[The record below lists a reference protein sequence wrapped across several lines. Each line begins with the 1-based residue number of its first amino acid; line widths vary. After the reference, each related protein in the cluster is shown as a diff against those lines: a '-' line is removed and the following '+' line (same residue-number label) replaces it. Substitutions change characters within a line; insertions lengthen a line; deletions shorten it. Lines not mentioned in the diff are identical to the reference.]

1 MAKRRK
7 DKFEDETLVNVV
19 EVKDSAQDY
28 FERNKTIV
36 MSVIAAIVLAVGAF
50 IVYKYFIKEPREMQA
65 KVAIYKAEQQ
75 FAQDSFALALENPGG
90 GFEGLLDVIDN
101 YSGTAT
107 ANLAKL
113 YAGISYLNLGRY
125 EDAISYY
132 SSHNASS
139 FYSRILKNGGLGD
152 AYSETG
158 DFDKA
163 LSFYDKA
170 VNSGNDDLLTPYY
183 LYKQGLLAKRTGDNN
198 KARTSFERIRDEYP
212 GSNEANN
219 IALMIANLS
228 DS

>member
-107 ANLAKL
+107 ANLANL
-113 YAGISYLNLGRY
+113 YA
-125 EDAISYY
+125 
-132 SSHNASS
+132 
-139 FYSRILKNGGLGD
+139 
-152 AYSETG
+152 
-158 DFDKA
+158 
-163 LSFYDKA
+163 
-170 VNSGNDDLLTPYY
+170 
-183 LYKQGLLAKRTGDNN
+183 
-198 KARTSFERIRDEYP
+198 
-212 GSNEANN
+212 
-219 IALMIANLS
+219 
-228 DS
+228 

>member
-7 DKFEDETLVNVV
+7 DKYQDETLVNVV
-19 EVKDSAQDY
+19 EVKESAQDY

-36 MSVIAAIVLAVGAF
+36 MSVLAVIILAVGAF
-50 IVYKYFIKEPREMQA
+50 VVYKFFIKEPREKQA

-75 FAQDSFALALENPGG
+75 FARDSFALALENPGG

-101 YSGTAT
+101 YPGTT
-107 ANLAKL
+107 SANLAKL

-125 EDAISYY
+125 DDAISYY
-132 SSHNASS
+132 NAHKPASL
-139 FYSRILKNGGLGD
+139 YARILKNGGLGD

-163 LSFYDKA
+163 ISLYDQAIKA
-170 VNSGNDDLLTPYY
+170 GDDDLLTPYY
-183 LYKQGLLAKRTGDNN
+183 LYKLGLLAKRNGDNS
-198 KARTSFERIRDEYP
+198 KAKNAFERIRDDFP
-212 GSNEANN
+212 TSNEANN
-219 IALMIANLS
+219 IALLIANLS